1 MDVFKIGDEVL
12 ILRKTHPEH
21 GNSRWNRVDTSGYY
35 GVIDR
40 REGNKYKVDID
51 GVYSGF
57 YDPQD
62 LRLITKGGDMKST
75 QRKTYKQLKESVT
88 VKKDA
93 LWQEACDDGTQE
105 YVLLNADDN
114 KDPRQTQK
122 IYERALVEEDPKNFV
137 EVFAVTPAFMTQ
149 AELDQWEDFKLVEKR
164 VAKTGKPT
172 SKPRVAKVAP
182 VKAIRGRKVKKAA

>member
-1 MDVFKIGDEVL
+1 MSRFKVGDSV
-12 ILRKTHPEH
+12 RGTHGHFGNHRHSH
-21 GNSRWNRVDTSGYY
+21 GERAVVITPKSGDYVRVRFADGYEDGYY
-35 GVIDR
+35 
-40 REGNKYKVDID
+40 E
-51 GVYSGF
+51 STL
-57 YDPQD
+57 Q
-62 LRLITKGGDMKST
+62 LITKGGDMKPT

-88 VKKDA
+88 VKKHA

-182 VKAIRGRKVKKAA
+182 VKAMRGRKVKKAA